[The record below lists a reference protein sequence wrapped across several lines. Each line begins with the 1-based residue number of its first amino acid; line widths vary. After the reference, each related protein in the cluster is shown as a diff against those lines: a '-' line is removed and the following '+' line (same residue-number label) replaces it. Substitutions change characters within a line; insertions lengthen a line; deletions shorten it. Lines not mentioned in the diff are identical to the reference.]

1 MRQKKGAY
9 RLKSGGMRPEKCLF
23 DVEKDGKACYN
34 ETNKSIIMYRMLYSM
49 QISGQKIFSNL
60 FIAKI
65 LVSIMLCA

>member
-1 MRQKKGAY
+1 MRH
-9 RLKSGGMRPEKCLF
+9 EKCLF
-23 DVEKDGKACYN
+23 YVEKDEKVCYN
-34 ETNKSIIMYRMLYSM
+34 KSDKTIIMYRMLYSM